1 MTRKIGKKLC
11 KSKKCCKYLRRCVDG
26 VCKSKTLK
34 CKKQRKC
41 KVVKRAIY
49 SKCYALS
56 KRKLKSGKGHC
67 NIRTCCK
74 FLRTCENNN
83 CKSKKLSC
91 KVHVGTCKKFFA
103 RCSKWKMGKA
113 SETKFCRYQICCKN
127 RKSCKG
133 GKCSVAKIKCNRKT
147 KCQKIIIKN
156 FRKCGKWM
164 QKITKTKKCQV
175 QKCCRYRRG
184 CLNGK
189 CSRKLLGCKSK
200 RKCIKRCIMKVRRFK
215 RCKKIGV
222 HKRGKMTCPV
232 TECCIHVKKCCSVKG
247 CSTKKNTM

>member
-1 MTRKIGKKLC
+1 MTRKIGTKLC
-11 KSKKCCKYLRRCVDG
+11 KSKKKCCKYLRRCVDG

-133 GKCSVAKIKCNRKT
+133 GKCSVAKIKCNRKN
-147 KCQKIIIKN
+147 KMSK
-156 FRKCGKWM
+156 
-164 QKITKTKKCQV
+164 
-175 QKCCRYRRG
+175 
-184 CLNGK
+184 
-189 CSRKLLGCKSK
+189 KLLLKTLENVENGCKK
-200 RKCIKRCIMKVRRFK
+200 LQKQKNVKFK
-215 RCKKIGV
+215 NVVDIEEDV
-222 HKRGKMTCPV
+222 
-232 TECCIHVKKCCSVKG
+232 
-247 CSTKKNTM
+247 